1 MSLGD
6 DARGNITRLDNA
18 IDNFADRIADA
29 ENALQNLEQQK
40 QAAEVEVAKP
50 FAQEEEL
57 AEKSA
62 RLAELNALLN
72 IDRDRSS
79 SQDAP
84 EETEETETPATRPS
98 VLAAL
103 GERPISRS
111 LSNRSRVIWIR
122 RGDNVKKREHRL
134 FIRVTDEE
142 RNRIL
147 DKMYG
152 MGIHSLSAYIRK
164 MALDGYC
171 LNLDLPQLRRM
182 AYLLQ
187 NCSNNLNQ
195 VAKRANENGKIYSAD
210 LADLRTRL
218 DELISIGK
226 QILTKLANL

>member
-1 MSLGD
+1 M
-6 DARGNITRLDNA
+6 
-18 IDNFADRIADA
+18 
-29 ENALQNLEQQK
+29 
-40 QAAEVEVAKP
+40 
-50 FAQEEEL
+50 
-57 AEKSA
+57 
-62 RLAELNALLN
+62 
-72 IDRDRSS
+72 
-79 SQDAP
+79 
-84 EETEETETPATRPS
+84 
-98 VLAAL
+98 
-103 GERPISRS
+103 
-111 LSNRSRVIWIR
+111 
-122 RGDNVKKREHRL
+122 KKREHRL

-195 VAKRANENGKIYSAD
+195 LARRADENGNSYSAD
-210 LADLRTRL
+210 LAELRSRL
-218 DELISIGK
+218 DDMIFIGK